1 MPLAS
6 SQSFGCKIDTK
17 RLPCFNRGQTP
28 RRPMAPHFPRP
39 VIRPILKRPLRVD
52 PTTTLIS
59 RMIMKRKVKLFL
71 CSRVSLGILITVAAI
86 VEGSAS
92 QAGAQN
98 ITATYLTGAEI
109 PVRSNGFIAE
119 GKTINIT
126 LGFAPQPGAQLMV
139 VQNTGPGI
147 IRGRFKNL
155 TITLTS
161 AGLTYH
167 FVANYYG
174 GNGND
179 LVLLWT
185 TGDELVPPA
194 AKDKLDGQLLL
205 ALRKSRGEPPF
216 DKRTSL
222 QPTIPVKDGDRV
234 LVDIEGSISKALL
247 DRVTLMGGAL
257 PDNSTS
263 STRLRAMLPLSQ
275 LEALALRTDVKFISP
290 AKVSVTSRIGP
301 Q

>member
-1 MPLAS
+1 VRWLA
-6 SQSFGCKIDTK
+6 
-17 RLPCFNRGQTP
+17 RFNLGPTP
-28 RRPMAPHFPRP
+28 RQLNGIPPFFRQDICCIYNRHRRSNRAAN
-39 VIRPILKRPLRVD
+39 
-52 PTTTLIS
+52 LIN
-59 RMIMKRKVKLFL
+59 RKIMKQNVKVFL
-71 CSRVSLGILITVAAI
+71 CSRSSYCVLIIAAVAFG
-86 VEGSAS
+86 VSAS
-92 QAGAQN
+92 QAVAQE
-98 ITATYLTGAEI
+98 IAATYVTGREI
-109 PVRSNGFIAE
+109 PVRSDRFSAE

-126 LGFAPQPGAQLMV
+126 LGFAPPPGTQLMV
-139 VQNTGPGI
+139 VQNTGRGI
-147 IRGRFKNL
+147 IRGRFENL
-155 TITLTS
+155 AQGQTITLTY

-185 TGDELVPPA
+185 TGDELVPA
-194 AKDKLDGQLLL
+194 VAKEKLEGQLLL

-257 PDNSTS
+257 PDNSKS

>member
-1 MPLAS
+1 
-6 SQSFGCKIDTK
+6 
-17 RLPCFNRGQTP
+17 
-28 RRPMAPHFPRP
+28 
-39 VIRPILKRPLRVD
+39 
-52 PTTTLIS
+52 
-59 RMIMKRKVKLFL
+59 MIMKRNVTVFP
-71 CSRVSLGILITVAAI
+71 CSRFSSGILLIVAAI
-86 VEGSAS
+86 FSVSAS
-92 QAGAQN
+92 HAVAQN

-109 PVRSNGFIAE
+109 PVRSNGFIAA

-126 LGFAPQPGAQLMV
+126 LGFAPTPGAQLMV
-139 VQNTGPGI
+139 VQNTGREI

-155 TITLTS
+155 GQGQTITLTC

-216 DKRTSL
+216 NKPTSL
-222 QPTIPVKDGDRV
+222 EPAIPIKDGDRV
-234 LVDIEGSISKALL
+234 LVDINGSVSKALVDQVKL
-247 DRVTLMGGAL
+247 RGGAL

-263 STRLRAMLPLSQ
+263 NTVLRAMVPLSQ
-275 LEALALRTDVKFISP
+275 LETLALQSDVTFISP
-290 AKVSVTSRIGP
+290 AKVSVTNRIEP
-301 Q
+301 H